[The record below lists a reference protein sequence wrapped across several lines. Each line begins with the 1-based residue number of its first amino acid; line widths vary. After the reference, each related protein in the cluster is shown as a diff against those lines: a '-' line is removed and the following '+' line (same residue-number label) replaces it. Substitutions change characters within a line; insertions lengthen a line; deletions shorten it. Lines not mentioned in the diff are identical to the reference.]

1 MQEVK
6 GHEIENKA
14 PESELNGLI
23 KKFVEAR
30 DLRLNCDRMSKEL
43 KIKEDLL
50 EQELWSLLESLNLK
64 SVKTEEYGLISRT
77 FRRDPYVL
85 DFKLFREW
93 VAEQNEWELIGEQA
107 KRQKLRDFISER
119 LKNGLTD
126 AVPPGVEV
134 TVNKIISV
142 KNRGGDSDE

>member
-1 MQEVK
+1 MQEVTEQK
-6 GHEIENKA
+6 AA

-77 FRRDPYVL
+77 FRRDRPASFPNRRKCRDRSTPRPRRSRPCQLRYQGAAHHRSCL
-85 DFKLFREW
+85 HMARSCREDISGP
-93 VAEQNEWELIGEQA
+93 APDRAGERCA
-107 KRQKLRDFISER
+107 RRPE
-119 LKNGLTD
+119 T
-126 AVPPGVEV
+126 
-134 TVNKIISV
+134 
-142 KNRGGDSDE
+142 